1 MGRDTGSTPFP
12 SSGPCPHL
20 VTFLGISCLSRGK
33 TTEWAMDCLTWASDL
48 PPPGLSVLISKC
60 VCHLNQLIGEVM
72 EGALALESDRPKV
85 SLSLATS
92 WLGELGKVI

>member
-1 MGRDTGSTPFP
+1 MGYGLLD
-12 SSGPCPHL
+12 
-20 VTFLGISCLSRGK
+20 LGKRF
-33 TTEWAMDCLTWASDL
+33 AA
-48 PPPGLSVLISKC
+48 PGLSVLISKY

-72 EGALALESDRPKV
+72 ERALALESDRPKV